1 VHQGRGVQPR
11 RTAPHF
17 LPLNGRR
24 QSQDGRHER
33 LRPLRETD
41 IDYFTILSQY
51 CDQMPARKAVGSD
64 EKQQRFERVAEKR
77 VSDLIRR
84 IRLLGN
90 LSNRSNYA
98 YSERH
103 VRHMFTAVERELK
116 LARSR
121 FDGVSGSQAA
131 PFTFRTLG

>member
-1 VHQGRGVQPR
+1 MHNIV
-11 RTAPHF
+11 
-17 LPLNGRR
+17 
-24 QSQDGRHER
+24 
-33 LRPLRETD
+33 
-41 IDYFTILSQY
+41 TILA
-51 CDQMPARKAVGSD
+51 QMPSSRDAASD
-64 EKQQRFERVAEKR
+64 EKLQKFERIAEKR

-98 YSERH
+98 YTDRH

-116 LARSR
+116 SARSR

-131 PFTFRTLG
+131 PFTFRTLA

>member
-1 VHQGRGVQPR
+1 MP
-11 RTAPHF
+11 
-17 LPLNGRR
+17 
-24 QSQDGRHER
+24 ER
-33 LRPLRETD
+33 KSGGP
-41 IDYFTILSQY
+41 
-51 CDQMPARKAVGSD
+51 D
-64 EKQQRFERVAEKR
+64 EKLQRFERVAEKR

-103 VRHMFTAVERELK
+103 VRHMFAAVERELK

-131 PFTFRTLG
+131 PFTFRTLA

>member
-1 VHQGRGVQPR
+1 
-11 RTAPHF
+11 
-17 LPLNGRR
+17 
-24 QSQDGRHER
+24 
-33 LRPLRETD
+33 
-41 IDYFTILSQY
+41 
-51 CDQMPARKAVGSD
+51 MPTRKAGGAD
-64 EKQQRFERVAEKR
+64 EKLQRFERVAEKR

-98 YSERH
+98 YTERH

-121 FDGVSGSQAA
+121 FDGVSGSQVA

>member
-1 VHQGRGVQPR
+1 MPPRKTGAGV
-11 RTAPHF
+11 
-17 LPLNGRR
+17 G
-24 QSQDGRHER
+24 G
-33 LRPLRETD
+33 
-41 IDYFTILSQY
+41 
-51 CDQMPARKAVGSD
+51 D
-64 EKQQRFERVAEKR
+64 EKRQRFERVAEKR
-77 VSDLIRR
+77 ISDLIRR

-121 FDGVSGSQAA
+121 FDGVSGSQVT
-131 PFTFRTLG
+131 PFTFRDIG